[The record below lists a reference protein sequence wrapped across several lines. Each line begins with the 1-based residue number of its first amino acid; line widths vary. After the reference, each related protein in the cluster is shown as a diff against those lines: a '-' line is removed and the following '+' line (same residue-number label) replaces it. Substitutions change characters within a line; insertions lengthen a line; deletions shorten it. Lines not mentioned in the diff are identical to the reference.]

1 MVQDL
6 AAGGELGAPPSRYV
20 LREKDRP
27 VAAAGAVQAA
37 QRELAAIPTIDVSR
51 LAAESGDDVV
61 DDGGEAA
68 KLRSALQSWG
78 LFAVTGHGMPE
89 PFLDEILAAT
99 REFFHLPPEEKE
111 RYSNVVAAA
120 DADGVGAGGER
131 FQPEGYGID
140 RVDTDE
146 QILDWCDRL
155 YLQVQPE
162 EERRLEFWPEHPA
175 ALRGLLEE
183 YTRRSEQVFRRV
195 LAATARSLG
204 FGEEFFGDKV
214 GEKVATYARF
224 TYYPPCPR
232 PELVHGLKPHT
243 DNSVLTVLLLDKHVG
258 GLQLLKD
265 GRWLDIPVLTNELLV
280 VAGDE
285 IEIMSNGV
293 FMAPVHRVVTS
304 ERERMSVV
312 MFYQPEPHKELAPSE
327 ELVGEERPAMYKKL
341 KAKAFGDGFWD
352 AFAAGE
358 RTIDFLKVKV
368 EHQQQQPEAA
378 AAAVSTSA

>member
-1 MVQDL
+1 MVHPAQGQMVQDL
-6 AAGGELGAPPSRYV
+6 AASDLGAPPSRYV

-27 VAAAGAVQAA
+27 AAAGATQA
-37 QRELAAIPTIDVSR
+37 QPELAAIPTVDVAR
-51 LAAESGDDVV
+51 LADPGDVGV
-61 DDGGEAA
+61 GEAA
-68 KLRSALQSWG
+68 GLRSALQSWG

-89 PFLDEILAAT
+89 PFLDEVLAAT

-111 RYSNVVAAA
+111 RYSNVV
-120 DADGVGAGGER
+120 DVDGGGGEKFQ

-162 EERRLEFWPEHPA
+162 EERRLEFWPAHPP
-175 ALRGLLEE
+175 ALRPLLEE
-183 YTRRSEQVFRRV
+183 YTLRSEQVFRRV
-195 LAATARSLG
+195 LAATARALG
-204 FGEEFFGDKV
+204 FDEEFFSDKV
-214 GEKVATYARF
+214 GERVATYARF
-224 TYYPPCPR
+224 TYYPPCPQ
-232 PELVHGLKPHT
+232 PELVYGLKPHT
-243 DNSVLTVLLLDKHVG
+243 DNSVLTVLLLDKNVG
-258 GLQLLKD
+258 GLQLFKD
-265 GRWLDIPVLTNELLV
+265 GRWLDIPVLTHELLV

-304 ERERMSVV
+304 DRERMSVV
-312 MFYQPEPHKELAPSE
+312 MFYQPEPHKDLAPSE
-327 ELVGEERPAMYKKL
+327 ELVGEERPALYTKL
-341 KAKAFGDGFWD
+341 KAKDFGDGFWD

-368 EHQQQQPEAA
+368 EQQKPEAA
-378 AAAVSTSA
+378 AVSS

>member
-1 MVQDL
+1 MVHPAQGQMVQEL
-6 AAGGELGAPPSRYV
+6 AAGDLGSPPSRYV

-27 VAAAGAVQAA
+27 ATAGGMQT
-37 QRELAAIPTIDVSR
+37 QRELAAIPTIDMGR
-51 LAAESGDDVV
+51 LAEPGDV
-61 DDGGEAA
+61 DDEAA
-68 KLRSALQSWG
+68 KLRTALQSWG

-111 RYSNVVAAA
+111 RYSNVV
-120 DADGVGAGGER
+120 DVDGGEK

-140 RVDTDE
+140 RIDTDE
-146 QILDWCDRL
+146 QTLDWCDRL

-162 EERRLEFWPEHPA
+162 EERRLEFWPDHPP
-175 ALRGLLEE
+175 ALRPLLEE
-183 YTRRSEQVFRRV
+183 YTLRSEQVFRRV
-195 LAATARSLG
+195 LAAMARTLG
-204 FGEEFFGDKV
+204 FKEEFFADKV
-214 GEKVATYARF
+214 GERVATYARF

-232 PELVHGLKPHT
+232 PELVYGLKPHT
-243 DNSVLTVLLLDKHVG
+243 DNSVLTVLLLDKNVG

-265 GRWLDIPVLTNELLV
+265 GRWLDIPVLTDELLV

-304 ERERMSVV
+304 DKERMSVV
-312 MFYQPEPHKELAPSE
+312 MFYQPEPKKDLAPLE
-327 ELVGEERPAMYKKL
+327 ELVGEERPALYKKL

-368 EHQQQQPEAA
+368 EQQRPEA

>member
-1 MVQDL
+1 MVHPAQGQMVQDL

-61 DDGGEAA
+61 DDGAKAA

-78 LFAVTGHGMPE
+78 LFAVTGQGMPE

-214 GEKVATYARF
+214 GEKVTTYARF

-232 PELVHGLKPHT
+232 PELVYGLKPHT

-285 IEIMSNGV
+285 IELFALLGVADHEQV

-327 ELVGEERPAMYKKL
+327 ELVGEERPAMY
-341 KAKAFGDGFWD
+341 
-352 AFAAGE
+352 
-358 RTIDFLKVKV
+358 
-368 EHQQQQPEAA
+368 
-378 AAAVSTSA
+378 